1 MTVLDRRQANSSN
14 TKPTFFISTAVR
26 VIALAV
32 LDQKGKTRRLEVH
45 DATLANI

>member
-1 MTVLDRRQANSSN
+1 LRYQPAANSFN
-14 TKPTFFISTAVR
+14 RHLFISTAVR

-45 DATLANI
+45 DASLANI